1 MQTSTLRLIISQ
13 RVEFQEAGLG
23 TSGSMPKYVVKDDDG
38 GHGRTTAVGGVLRP
52 TPMFPR
58 RSPTLVPQLELES
71 RELWK
76 QFNDLTTEM
85 IITKSGR
92 SVSEPYV

>member
-1 MQTSTLRLIISQ
+1 M
-13 RVEFQEAGLG
+13 G

-58 RSPTLVPQLELES
+58 RSPTLVASGVPSDLPQLELES